1 MDARNAKLAL
11 ARKKL
16 KEHQDKK
23 THVTENA
30 EIHQVDNGNSY
41 QAVDK
46 VASSDPGLSTN
57 NNEVAVVNLP
67 DFLHHNEPQMIK
79 ESDLK
84 TTELLISN
92 KIKLENEIS
101 DLQQKMHT
109 LQNNYDQALIYNN
122 NIKQQYIFIESEL
135 NSLKEKYLNAV
146 DQLQLKDKI
155 IDELKTSM
163 SSLTEDKSSL
173 TERLEFSN
181 TLLSSKESENSFL
194 NNEIVSLHQQLE
206 AAEIRLQQLSN
217 GSVAENSEKITTDK
231 NQKETLLFKIKE
243 LEQQLKS
250 VQKERDQINS
260 HYEHYVSGLNEELKL
275 ALKKI
280 DELSIETHELK
291 NREYNLID
299 QISSMEI
306 QLQSFRN
313 SNKPIP
319 NELINHVDVTELQD
333 NYNSLL
339 VKYENMQKDYNNI
352 MEQLK
357 LTESKIQE
365 METNKIEPDHEKDN
379 ICISKLQADITND
392 KIAAQRAT
400 EQNKKLKM
408 GLQELEDAFVK
419 MSKDKLELTE
429 KLDAEKFL
437 NRELTIKLADN
448 VEIAKELQIKL
459 KAKDDE
465 MIRLQANCRE
475 IEKQIVQ
482 MKHSDSVC
490 GDHEHTESETN
501 HAETVQVDADLVSL
515 NETCSSQDHHHCN
528 IPTMEHLSHTH
539 NSELIPK
546 EEAMMK
552 LQGRF
557 LKIMEEVADLSDEKH
572 QLEHIILQLQ
582 NETDTICEYVALYQ
596 QQRSLLKLRD
606 EERNAQLKIFQSECE
621 KMRNQ
626 LKELNDIIIKV
637 INDKDLAV
645 HLQNESRQ
653 TDIANALNILDN
665 MKTNFL
671 ITTDNHFAEMHN
683 FYPCACC
690 SGNVIDL

>member
-1 MDARNAKLAL
+1 M
-11 ARKKL
+11 
-16 KEHQDKK
+16 
-23 THVTENA
+23 
-30 EIHQVDNGNSY
+30 
-41 QAVDK
+41 
-46 VASSDPGLSTN
+46 
-57 NNEVAVVNLP
+57 
-67 DFLHHNEPQMIK
+67 
-79 ESDLK
+79 
-84 TTELLISN
+84 
-92 KIKLENEIS
+92 
-101 DLQQKMHT
+101 
-109 LQNNYDQALIYNN
+109 
-122 NIKQQYIFIESEL
+122 
-135 NSLKEKYLNAV
+135 
-146 DQLQLKDKI
+146 
-155 IDELKTSM
+155 
-163 SSLTEDKSSL
+163 
-173 TERLEFSN
+173 
-181 TLLSSKESENSFL
+181 
-194 NNEIVSLHQQLE
+194 
-206 AAEIRLQQLSN
+206 
-217 GSVAENSEKITTDK
+217 
-231 NQKETLLFKIKE
+231 
-243 LEQQLKS
+243 
-250 VQKERDQINS
+250 
-260 HYEHYVSGLNEELKL
+260 
-275 ALKKI
+275 
-280 DELSIETHELK
+280 
-291 NREYNLID
+291 
-299 QISSMEI
+299 
-306 QLQSFRN
+306 
-313 SNKPIP
+313 
-319 NELINHVDVTELQD
+319 
-333 NYNSLL
+333 
-339 VKYENMQKDYNNI
+339 
-352 MEQLK
+352 
-357 LTESKIQE
+357 
-365 METNKIEPDHEKDN
+365 
-379 ICISKLQADITND
+379 
-392 KIAAQRAT
+392 
-400 EQNKKLKM
+400 
-408 GLQELEDAFVK
+408 
-419 MSKDKLELTE
+419 
-429 KLDAEKFL
+429 DAEKFL

-528 IPTMEHLSHTH
+528 VPTMEHLSHTH